1 VKAWS
6 RPYTPICDTRV
17 QMLKFV
23 LAAMLFAIP
32 LDCQSQSY
40 SDSPFY
46 KRSEPVPATAHV
58 QVWRHGSIRA
68 NGVVIDLSE
77 SVPSSAPGF
86 EKIRGWSVG
95 HRVDGT
101 KPAQIFHFYIQY
113 DKRNTTF
120 GYDLLVEPV
129 EGTDKIKCTFSSLTD
144 PPGYEWIRNKGIVP
158 VALSADL
165 TPLVIKSGDTISIKM
180 LPLGQN
186 EIAVIQYLQLKLI
199 DPADTH

>member
-1 VKAWS
+1 
-6 RPYTPICDTRV
+6 
-17 QMLKFV
+17 MLKFV

-32 LDCQSQSY
+32 LDCQSQNY
-40 SDSPFY
+40 ADSPFY
-46 KRSEPVPATAHV
+46 KRSEPVPATALAGG
-58 QVWRHGSIRA
+58 QGMRA

-144 PPGYEWIRNKGIVP
+144 PPGSEWMRNKGIVP
-158 VALSADL
+158 IALSADL

-186 EIAVIQYLQLKLI
+186 EFAVIQYLQLRLI